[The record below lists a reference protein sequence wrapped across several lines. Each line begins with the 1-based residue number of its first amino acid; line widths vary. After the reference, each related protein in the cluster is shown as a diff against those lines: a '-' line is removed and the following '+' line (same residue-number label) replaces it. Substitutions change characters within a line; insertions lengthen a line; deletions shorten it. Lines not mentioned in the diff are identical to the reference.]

1 MRDRLQL
8 SPRRMIVDGLLLGAG
23 FTLVAVG
30 SLWLDARIWIEDYPA
45 DIQAAAGAAGEAPLP
60 LRLATAVV
68 LFSFLLGGIFYSNW
82 LTSREHGW
90 APGFKSVFLHT
101 LALSWVVNLVDV
113 AVVDWLVFV
122 TIQPAFVV
130 LEGTRGLAG
139 YSDYWFH
146 FEASV
151 LSWQPW
157 VGTFVLAA
165 MMGVGLPR
173 VWARR
178 ARSGGPV
185 RAA

>member
-1 MRDRLQL
+1 
-8 SPRRMIVDGLLLGAG
+8 MIVDGLLLGAG

-68 LFSFLLGGIFYSNW
+68 LFSVLLGGIIYSNW
-82 LTSREHGW
+82 LVTREHGR
-90 APGFKSVFLHT
+90 APGFKSVFVHT
-101 LALSWVVNLVDV
+101 LALFWVVNLVDV
-113 AVVDWLVFV
+113 TVVDWLVFV
-122 TIQPAFVV
+122 AIQPEFVV

-139 YSDYWFH
+139 YRDYWFH

-151 LSWQPW
+151 LSWKPW
-157 VGTFVLAA
+157 LGSFMVAG

-173 VWARR
+173 LRARR
-178 ARSGGPV
+178 ARSAAPA

>member
-1 MRDRLQL
+1 
-8 SPRRMIVDGLLLGAG
+8 
-23 FTLVAVG
+23 
-30 SLWLDARIWIEDYPA
+30 
-45 DIQAAAGAAGEAPLP
+45 
-60 LRLATAVV
+60 
-68 LFSFLLGGIFYSNW
+68 
-82 LTSREHGW
+82 
-90 APGFKSVFLHT
+90 
-101 LALSWVVNLVDV
+101 
-113 AVVDWLVFV
+113 LVFV

-157 VGTFVLAA
+157 VGTFVLAG

-173 VWARR
+173 LWARR
-178 ARSGGPV
+178 GRSGGPV